1 MNDEKKLNDEAVENV
16 AGGEFEYIP
25 TQEQLK
31 QLVFDKFNC
40 LACDKRNCPY
50 GGNNFLAFRELGG
63 EPCPDYTGLR
73 NIQHPHA
80 DKRR

>member
-16 AGGEFEYIP
+16 SGGEFEYIP

-50 GGNNFLAFRELGG
+50 GACE
-63 EPCPDYTGLR
+63 
-73 NIQHPHA
+73 
-80 DKRR
+80 